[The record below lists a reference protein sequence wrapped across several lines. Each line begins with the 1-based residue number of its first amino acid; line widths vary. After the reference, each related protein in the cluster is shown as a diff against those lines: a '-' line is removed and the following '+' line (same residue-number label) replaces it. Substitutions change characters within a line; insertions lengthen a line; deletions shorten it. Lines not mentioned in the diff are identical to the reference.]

1 MDGDEFL
8 AQQQGKIATK
18 MIRVASLLSKECFTA
33 GDLNE
38 IENTMKGIQYLTGGK
53 SKEMSDEISLLSKA
67 VALRAVRIA
76 SADIPIAEVMEFGN
90 GAHIVLPKTLIGRKI
105 RYVVLED

>member
-1 MDGDEFL
+1 MDENEFL

-18 MIRVASLLSKECFTA
+18 MIRVASLLSKESFTA

-38 IENTMKGIQYLTGGK
+38 IENAMKSIRYLAEGGD
-53 SKEMSDEISLLSKA
+53 KEMSDEISSLSKA
-67 VALRAVRIA
+67 VTLRAVRVA
-76 SADIPIAEVMEFGN
+76 SADIPIAEIMEFGN
-90 GAHIVLPKTLIGRKI
+90 GAHIILPKTLIGRKI